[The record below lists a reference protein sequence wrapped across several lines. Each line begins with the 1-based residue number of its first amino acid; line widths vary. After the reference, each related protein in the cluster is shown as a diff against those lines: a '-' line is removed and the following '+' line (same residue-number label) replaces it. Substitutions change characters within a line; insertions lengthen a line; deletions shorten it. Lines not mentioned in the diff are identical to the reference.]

1 MQEPILEALDVF
13 YRYPDGTGALT
24 GATLTIERGQ
34 KVAILGPNGAGKST
48 LFLHFNGLLRPEKG
62 QIRFHGEVLRYD
74 RSSLWQLR
82 QRVGI
87 VFQDPDTQL
96 FSASVRQEISFGPL
110 NLGLKP
116 PETQRRVEAAMAAT
130 GVSSLADRP
139 THFLSHG
146 QKKRVAIADV
156 LAMEPEVLIADEP
169 TAGLDPAGARHI
181 TDLLTEINGRG
192 TTVVISTHDVD
203 LAYTWA
209 DVAFVM
215 AGGQVIAGGKP
226 EEVFEQDELLVKA
239 ELEKP
244 WLLEVHQALLRGGCS
259 GSRSDRPRQ
268 RRELLEMILA
278 MTGR

>member
-1 MQEPILEALDVF
+1 M
-13 YRYPDGTGALT
+13 
-24 GATLTIERGQ
+24 
-34 KVAILGPNGAGKST
+34 AILGPNGAGKST

-87 VFQDPDTQL
+87 VFQDPDIQL

-146 QKKRVAIADV
+146 QKKRVA
-156 LAMEPEVLIADEP
+156 
-169 TAGLDPAGARHI
+169 
-181 TDLLTEINGRG
+181 
-192 TTVVISTHDVD
+192 
-203 LAYTWA
+203 
-209 DVAFVM
+209 
-215 AGGQVIAGGKP
+215 
-226 EEVFEQDELLVKA
+226 
-239 ELEKP
+239 EKS
-244 WLLEVHQALLRGGCS
+244 WIS
-259 GSRSDRPRQ
+259 GS
-268 RRELLEMILA
+268 
-278 MTGR
+278 